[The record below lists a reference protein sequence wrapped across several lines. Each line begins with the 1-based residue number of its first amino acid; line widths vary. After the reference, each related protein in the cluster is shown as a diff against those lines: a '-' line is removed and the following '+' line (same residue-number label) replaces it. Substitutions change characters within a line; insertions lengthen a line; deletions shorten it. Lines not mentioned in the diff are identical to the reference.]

1 MGRETLVDQAG
12 ELRAE
17 DAFDVAV
24 VDRFLKERVAGLDG
38 LPEVAQFPGGAS
50 NLTYLLRYRDRD
62 LILRRPPSGH
72 KAKSAHDVLREA
84 RIMAALKPVYPY
96 VPEIVALCDD
106 HALIGCDF
114 YVMER
119 LVGIIP
125 RRDLPPG
132 LDLDA
137 AATRTLCLAV
147 LDKLIELHL
156 VEPAKAGLEGLAKGA
171 GYVRRQVEGWSGRWQ
186 QALTDD
192 VAPIPDVVEWLAR
205 TMPEGEVAIRLIHND
220 YRFDNVVLDAHDPL
234 RVIGVLDWEMA
245 TLGDPLM
252 DLGGLIAYWVEA
264 GDDASFLA
272 RRRQPTH
279 LPGMLTRAEV
289 IAYYGEKTGWSVDD
303 FDFYEVFGL
312 FRLAAIIQQIY
323 KRYDLKQ
330 TTNPRFATYGEAA
343 NELGQRCQTLI
354 ARSKL

>member
-1 MGRETLVDQAG
+1 MGRETLIDQAG
-12 ELRAE
+12 QVRAE
-17 DAFDVAV
+17 DALDVPV
-24 VDRFLKERVAGLDG
+24 IDRFLKERVAGLDG
-38 LPEVAQFPGGAS
+38 TPTVAQFPGGAS

-62 LILRRPPSGH
+62 LILRRPPAGH

-96 VPEIVALCDD
+96 VPDIVALGEDQ
-106 HALIGCDF
+106 AVMGCDF

-132 LDLDA
+132 LDLDE
-137 AATRTLCLAV
+137 ATTRKLCLAV

-156 VEPAKAGLEGLAKGA
+156 VDPAEAGLAGLAKGA
-171 GYVRRQVEGWSGRWQ
+171 GYVQRQVEGWSGRWQ

-192 VAPIPDVVEWLAR
+192 VEPFPDVVAWLAR
-205 TMPEGEVAIRLIHND
+205 TMPQGEVAIRLIHND
-220 YRFDNVVLDAHDPL
+220 FRFDNVVLDADDPL

-252 DLGGLIAYWVEA
+252 DLGATISYWVEA
-264 GDDASFLA
+264 SDDASF
-272 RRRQPTH
+272 REGRRQPTH

-289 IAYYGEKTGWSVDD
+289 IAYYGAKTGWSVDS

-312 FRLAAIIQQIY
+312 FRLAVIIQQIY
-323 KRYDLKQ
+323 RRFYLKQ
-330 TTNPRFATYGEAA
+330 TTNPRFASYGKMA
-343 NELGQRCQTLI
+343 NEFGRRAQAMI